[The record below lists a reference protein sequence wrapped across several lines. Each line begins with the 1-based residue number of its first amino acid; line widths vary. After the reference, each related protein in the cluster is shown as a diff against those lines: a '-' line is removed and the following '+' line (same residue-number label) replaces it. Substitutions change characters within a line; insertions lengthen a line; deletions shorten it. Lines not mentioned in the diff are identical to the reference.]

1 MKGLKVILLGV
12 AEKFIRSRN
21 VRTCTKPFHF
31 IISLIFLLCFRFF
44 IHYFFLCVLKFQQQ
58 FKPKNMLKSYEQ
70 GYSVMS
76 KDLSGYSLEST
87 DLEACKRHCQNGEVV
102 VRRIPY
108 TCGFSIRVM
117 WYEFWK
123 PFGFKYAPYNKAVKN

>member
-1 MKGLKVILLGV
+1 
-12 AEKFIRSRN
+12 
-21 VRTCTKPFHF
+21 
-31 IISLIFLLCFRFF
+31 
-44 IHYFFLCVLKFQQQ
+44 
-58 FKPKNMLKSYEQ
+58 MLKSYEQ

-117 WYEFWK
+117 WDEFWK
-123 PFGFKYAPYNKAVKN
+123 PFGFKYAPYNILWLHFSFRKEKLHKVGEVVYESEPSRV